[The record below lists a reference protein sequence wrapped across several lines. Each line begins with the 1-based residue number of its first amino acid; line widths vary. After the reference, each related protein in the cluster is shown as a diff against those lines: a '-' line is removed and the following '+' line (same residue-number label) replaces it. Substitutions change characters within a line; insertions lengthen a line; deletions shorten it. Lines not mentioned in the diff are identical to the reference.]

1 MEDLNRIHNNLTM
14 VLNELSN
21 IKPIIDAFQKFD
33 NEVLSKSFLKLIING
48 VFHNFILCDPVILQI
63 LEVFK
68 AELNAFPDHC
78 LLKIA

>member
-1 MEDLNRIHNNLTM
+1 MEDLNRIYNNLTM

-48 VFHNFILCDPVILQI
+48 VFHNFILCDPVIL
-63 LEVFK
+63 
-68 AELNAFPDHC
+68 
-78 LLKIA
+78 